1 MKARPKVIRLVLGT
15 ALGELEVDI
24 AASEAAVDLGV
35 SVQAVVDATTL
46 LLVKD
51 DLEELAAVL
60 LGAETL
66 ADNLNGVGEVG
77 QDGVVDSGESA
88 GAGTLLLLGVAR
100 AGRALGAGQNA
111 TRGEDQDV
119 AVGELLLELTGE
131 AAHISLMSK
140 FGGVGFCLPL
150 LDAVEALQ
158 GRDGDKDDNSLLAVA
173 NLDLIRPSS
182 QHASSRT
189 SLGPLPVL
197 FTKCQLYSERAN
209 AVSTT
214 IKIRSGRSTGSR
226 ARLWEQDVGN

>member
-15 ALGELEVDI
+15 ALGELEVDV

-77 QDGVVDSGESA
+77 QDGVVNSGESA

-111 TRGEDQDV
+111 ARGEDQDV

-131 AAHISLMSK
+131 A
-140 FGGVGFCLPL
+140 L

>member
-100 AGRALGAGQNA
+100 AGRALGAGQDA
-111 TRGEDQDV
+111 ARGEDQDV

-131 AAHISLMSK
+131 A
-140 FGGVGFCLPL
+140 L